1 MDTVSTFRLKES
13 GLDILV
19 CNAGVIEREYKVTE
33 DDIEMDFQVNYFGMH
48 LVFGLCAFGLR
59 LGG

>member
-1 MDTVSTFRLKES
+1 MDTVSTFRIKES
-13 GLDILV
+13 SLDILV

-48 LVFGLCAFGLR
+48 DLFRAFGLR
-59 LGG
+59 SGG

>member
-48 LVFGLCAFGLR
+48 HVFSPCAFGLR